1 MAIEK
6 VATRI
11 PPPLLTDS
19 SSQHRSG
26 ASKPGHI
33 MDATLIS
40 AASALGGASIGG
52 AISFLGTWIVQQ
64 RQVRA
69 QWLAQNRLRR
79 QDLYKEFMQI
89 ASKCFADALQ
99 HDNPDLTSL
108 VVLYEKL
115 SRMRVISSARVLA
128 AAKIHPNPS
137 TGI

>member
-1 MAIEK
+1 
-6 VATRI
+6 
-11 PPPLLTDS
+11 
-19 SSQHRSG
+19 
-26 ASKPGHI
+26 